1 MGTSGGHRPILLR
14 VLVSRSTLTFVYT
27 FSPSHSF
34 KQRHRTSRTSLSPPA
49 KQQAT
54 LHTASFYSIQPWSRG
69 DMQPCVTRA
78 RHSSC
83 RISSAVPHATT
94 SNYHVSQLPPSLRVQ
109 SPVSPAER
117 MSSRRLSWRR
127 RREASTSSIP
137 SAISPAHGHYLHEPG
152 FAPLHRSLSEA
163 SPVSPLSD
171 RSPIIDADSRRLSRM
186 GFVRRPPQQDTA
198 FMTPVSYTGP
208 FFGVPAI
215 DTSASGPWQPY
226 RPQTSYDTQANW
238 GYSNRSSNDLYD
250 DDRSTTY
257 SQVSSQQTFMTSPT
271 SYAGSTRFQSATRP
285 HTSSRTSRP
294 FHSTYP
300 PAARPITIQRE
311 DEDEF
316 TSPTDFALFAEATSS
331 LDITPLPSPNPAL
344 NNNSWSTSAQEQQF
358 YSYASPPVDTSYI
371 SPMPSYPYSSHR
383 PTVSASRLAAPLPPI
398 PHNRS
403 SSTNSPALALAPPPP
418 GGQMRRQQSRS
429 QMLAEALTGLGLE
442 DSRVGSSDEDDEL
455 PNYEQSQA
463 EVAARKRREAAA
475 RARELEEGWNR
486 ARRGG

>member
-1 MGTSGGHRPILLR
+1 MQSNKHF
-14 VLVSRSTLTFVYT
+14 STLLLF
-27 FSPSHSF
+27 
-34 KQRHRTSRTSLSPPA
+34 
-49 KQQAT
+49 
-54 LHTASFYSIQPWSRG
+54 TALIPVRG

-78 RHSSC
+78 CHSSC
-83 RISSAVPHATT
+83 RISTAVPHAA
-94 SNYHVSQLPPSLRVQ
+94 SNRHASQLPPSLRIQ
-109 SPVSPAER
+109 SPVSPER

-127 RREASTSSIP
+127 RRDPSTTSQP
-137 SAISPAHGHYLHEPG
+137 SAPGGQYLPEPS
-152 FAPLHRSLSEA
+152 FPSLHRSLSEA

-186 GFVRRPPQQDTA
+186 GFVRRAPQDTS

-208 FFGVPAI
+208 FYDMPTI
-215 DTSASGPWQPY
+215 DT
-226 RPQTSYDTQANW
+226 RPQTAYTQAPYR
-238 GYSNRSSNDLYD
+238 GYVGSSSNGLYE

-257 SQVSSQQTFMTSPT
+257 SQASSHHTFMTSPV
-271 SYAGSTRFQSATRP
+271 SYAGSNYHSSFRPQTSQS
-285 HTSSRTSRP
+285 SSRMSRP

-300 PAARPITIQRE
+300 PITTPVQRQAMDDM
-311 DEDEF
+311 DEL

-344 NNNSWSTSAQEQQF
+344 SNSSWSQEQQF
-358 YSYASPPVDTSYI
+358 SYT
-371 SPMPSYPYSSHR
+371 SPMPSYPYSNHR

-398 PHNRS
+398 PHTRA
-403 SSTNSPALALAPPPP
+403 SSTNSPALSLAPPPP
-418 GGQMRRQQSRS
+418 PGPRRQQSRS

-486 ARRGG
+486 ARRGM